1 LIQGP
6 LELPMTLLH
15 IAILMR
21 LRGVDRLALQA
32 VVPQQ
37 RLVATLK
44 GRSIAA
50 GWHGRRQGIG
60 AMPLWDAAQ
69 LGQGVLQ
76 AVAEALEALGEADR
90 AGLPVGVGQHEVVD
104 QVPKRLAID
113 GHVQTAG
120 VGEIRGAQLAGLMDL
135 AKEDLLG
142 RPVQGTPLLDVSL
155 QGA

>member
-1 LIQGP
+1 
-6 LELPMTLLH
+6 MTLLH

-21 LRGVDRLALQA
+21 LGRVDRLALQA
-32 VVPQQ
+32 VVSQQ

-50 GWHGRRQGIG
+50 GRHGRRQGIG
-60 AMPLWDAAQ
+60 AMPLWHAAQ

-90 AGLPVGVGQHEVVD
+90 AALPVGVGQDEVVD
-104 QVPKRLAID
+104 QMPKRLAID
-113 GHVQTAG
+113 GHVQTRR
-120 VGEIRGAQLAGLMDL
+120 VREVRGAQLAGLMDL

-142 RPVQGTPLLDVSL
+142 RPV
-155 QGA
+155 

>member
-1 LIQGP
+1 
-6 LELPMTLLH
+6 
-15 IAILMR
+15 
-21 LRGVDRLALQA
+21 LQA

-60 AMPLWDAAQ
+60 AMQLRDAAQ

-76 AVAEALEALGEADR
+76 AVTEALEALGEADGS
-90 AGLPVGVGQHEVVD
+90 ALPVGVGQDEVVN
-104 QVPKRLAID
+104 QMLEQLAGD
-113 GHVQTAG
+113 GHVQTRRVRE
-120 VGEIRGAQLAGLMDL
+120 VGSTQPTRLVNLSE
-135 AKEDLLG
+135 EDLLG
-142 RPVQGTPLLDVSL
+142 RSVQGTPLLDVSL